1 MGTSQSAAEARGRRL
16 LGAVERL
23 IADDEVVRELADA
36 CDARARARRPTAAE
50 SALTRRELASREI
63 VRTFSNRAALAGAL
77 SGVPALFPG
86 PGALAAGLTGTLGE
100 VAFLLKT
107 EVEMCLAL
115 AHVHGFDLKDRR
127 ERQLAF
133 LLAAVGTQQASRSG
147 LQDLIKAEEVAIWNY
162 GPRVAGRL
170 IVEGFAT
177 LALGSFWRGLVKV
190 VPLLGVAVGSGLN
203 KVLTTRVGER
213 ALAQL
218 TVRRAQRE
226 EAAPRGRPSRRRPA
240 PGKRPRAGKG
250 AAKVPPAR

>member
-1 MGTSQSAAEARGRRL
+1 MGTSQAAAEARGRRL

-36 CDARARARRPTAAE
+36 CDARARARRPQAAE
-50 SALTRRELASREI
+50 DPQARRELASREI

-133 LLAAVGTQQASRSG
+133 LLAAVGTQEAAGRSG

-190 VPLLGVAVGSGLN
+190 VPFLGVAVGSALN
-203 KVLTTRVGER
+203 KFLTTRVGER

-218 TVRRAQRE
+218 QVRRAQRE
-226 EAAPRGRPSRRRPA
+226 EEALRG
-240 PGKRPRAGKG
+240 
-250 AAKVPPAR
+250 PPARRRTSPARRPRSRKAPQAR